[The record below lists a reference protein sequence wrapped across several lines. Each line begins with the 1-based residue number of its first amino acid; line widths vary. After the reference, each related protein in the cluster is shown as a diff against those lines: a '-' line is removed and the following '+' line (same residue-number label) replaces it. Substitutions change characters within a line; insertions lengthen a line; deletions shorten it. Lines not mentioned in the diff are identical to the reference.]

1 LELGQHKK
9 ENPLSRLGMIEGV
22 EKGDYYFIIIILFG
36 LTIIKSKGYLFFTAG
51 Y

>member
-22 EKGDYYFIIIILFG
+22 EKGDYYFIIIILFE